1 MNDKLKFYAG
11 TIAFMLSVITII
23 GCIACFF
30 STPAYAAPVKTADD
44 SDIEYVTPLEVHL
57 RELNAQP
64 PFAPVLPVPEP
75 ETTETEP
82 ESEPET
88 TEMEPESEPSVETA
102 ETAVEPAEEPVTNTI
117 PQNLSDNEYAI
128 YTALRDVGLS
138 KAGTAAVMGCMTME
152 SGLNAS
158 AENPSDGGY
167 GLLQW
172 THGRKTNLL
181 NWCYASGLDAS
192 SVSGQVQFFVHE
204 LNATYSQAAGYSYP
218 VYETLTTSDSVEDC
232 LAMFFS
238 HMEAGV
244 NVPISSSKVYC
255 GNLTTLQLYNKR
267 LNAAYKYF

>member
-1 MNDKLKFYAG
+1 MKMNHKQKFYAG
-11 TIAFMLSVITII
+11 TTAFMLSIITII
-23 GCIACFF
+23 GCLACFF
-30 STPAYAAPVKTADD
+30 STPAYAAPVKSSDDD

-64 PFAPVLPVPEP
+64 PFTPVLPIPEQ
-75 ETTETEP
+75 EVTET
-82 ESEPET
+82 
-88 TEMEPESEPSVETA
+88 EPESEPSVETA
-102 ETAVEPAEEPVTNTI
+102 ETAAEPAEEPVTDTM

-128 YTALRDVGLS
+128 YTALRDAGLS
-138 KAGTAAVMGCMTME
+138 KAGTAAVMGCMAME
-152 SGLNAS
+152 SGFRVT
-158 AENPSDGGY
+158 AENPNDGGY

>member
-75 ETTETEP
+75 ETTET
-82 ESEPET
+82 
-88 TEMEPESEPSVETA
+88 EPESEPSVETA

-181 NWCYASGLDAS
+181 SWCYASGLDAS

-218 VYETLTTSDSVEDC
+218 VYETLTTSDSV
-232 LAMFFS
+232 
-238 HMEAGV
+238 
-244 NVPISSSKVYC
+244 PISSSKVYC